1 MDEDKPP
8 ETDYDD
14 AEILDKFNKL
24 LNKYQNHGGLAQRVN
39 SISDTSVSA
48 AGTAVEMGVDK
59 IPTLTEVV
67 ILHPS
72 LIHPQPKRLKSIQQI
87 LDAALQDA
95 KIDMSVDD
103 RKALANALE
112 LRMVRYNGL
121 SSTNS

>member
-14 AEILDKFNKL
+14 AEILYKFNKL
-24 LNKYQNHGGLAQRVN
+24 LNKYQNQGGLTQRIN
-39 SISDTSVSA
+39 SVSDTLVRA
-48 AGTAVEMGVDK
+48 AGAVVETGADK
-59 IPTLTEVV
+59 IPTLTDVV

-72 LIHPQPKRLKSIQQI
+72 LIHPQPKRLRSIQQI
-87 LDAALQDA
+87 LDAALLDA
-95 KIDMSVDD
+95 QIEMSVED

-112 LRMVRYNGL
+112 LRMVRYDGL